1 MQKGYLIVIFLTLV
15 LFSGF
20 EAESQVHYRFFYG
33 KVVFGPAKIP
43 LSNVNIS
50 FERSKLG
57 SVSDQ
62 KGTFSFYIDTI
73 PVYMILS
80 HLGYKTKKVLLDG
93 TNNSMVIHMDSDIR
107 ELKGVEI
114 RANRIEAYFKD
125 QQYTLRDYE
134 VDSGFIYLLV
144 YRNRASREELIC
156 KNFAG
161 DTMARSGI
169 LPFTPIALF
178 IDCIGYLHILG
189 KDSVY
194 QVYRQGGMLQMI
206 HPDKMDKYLEVLSNC
221 VASTDRVLF
230 FKKTTDLGQGVEYYG
245 INRISKEKRALST
258 VSDEDKLTM
267 LRRNPGDAYQLSAGL
282 PGGRSVNKN
291 MESEIPPALGSDRN
305 SFDEWNWIH
314 KALYRPMKTALYRVN
329 DFICIF
335 DIPQKQLEFFDP
347 DGNFSYKLKINIT
360 PVKDG
365 KWSGD
370 IFLDE
375 NLSKVYT
382 TFLRSSSTGLYQLD
396 LNTGDLKKI
405 LTLRHP
411 FPQKIRIYQ
420 GWIYYLYDVHNDP
433 ENKAL
438 FRQEL

>member
-1 MQKGYLIVIFLTLV
+1 
-15 LFSGF
+15 
-20 EAESQVHYRFFYG
+20 
-33 KVVFGPAKIP
+33 
-43 LSNVNIS
+43 
-50 FERSKLG
+50 
-57 SVSDQ
+57 
-62 KGTFSFYIDTI
+62 
-73 PVYMILS
+73 
-80 HLGYKTKKVLLDG
+80 
-93 TNNSMVIHMDSDIR
+93 
-107 ELKGVEI
+107 
-114 RANRIEAYFKD
+114 
-125 QQYTLRDYE
+125 
-134 VDSGFIYLLV
+134 
-144 YRNRASREELIC
+144 
-156 KNFAG
+156 
-161 DTMARSGI
+161 
-169 LPFTPIALF
+169 
-178 IDCIGYLHILG
+178 
-189 KDSVY
+189 
-194 QVYRQGGMLQMI
+194 
-206 HPDKMDKYLEVLSNC
+206 
-221 VASTDRVLF
+221 
-230 FKKTTDLGQGVEYYG
+230 
-245 INRISKEKRALST
+245 
-258 VSDEDKLTM
+258 
-267 LRRNPGDAYQLSAGL
+267 LSAGL